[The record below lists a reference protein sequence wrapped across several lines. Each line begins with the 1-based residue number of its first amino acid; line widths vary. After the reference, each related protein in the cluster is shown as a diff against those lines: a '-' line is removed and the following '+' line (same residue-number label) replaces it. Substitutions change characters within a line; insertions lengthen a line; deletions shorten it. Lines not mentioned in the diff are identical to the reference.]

1 MSSPSSIK
9 TTANEGSSIWRL
21 FSIRQNHLLSHI
33 LLVTVACFIYYL
45 QRYHFD
51 DTNEAEQQQSNNS
64 NNNNNVIH
72 ALSGSLGSALS
83 ITIFYPLETVR
94 TRLQVGD
101 SNITASKWS
110 FSLVYNIY
118 QNEGLQGLYRG
129 WWSLLV
135 ALMSL
140 NFCYFYCFHS
150 LRLWLLSDSL
160 LHVHKVLSLLWK
172 KNGQK
177 MILDLVAGYLAGC
190 VAVIVTGP
198 LWLVNT
204 RLKLQGVASV
214 DQGGSSSNN
223 NNGDAKKQQKYK
235 GIFHGLYTI
244 YKQEGL
250 FTLWKGTFTSIILS
264 LNPAI
269 QLAAYEMLKRH
280 HLIVRNGS
288 RVVGWIVSSI
298 IYHVKG
304 STSTA
309 TSYSQDNDPVVNN
322 STDGSAIEHF
332 INALLSKFVATLI
345 TYPIQLIQTR
355 QRWSKTPTANNDN
368 NKTNEETTSKRQR
381 RWFGAST
388 IHDLTEIIQ
397 QQGFRGLYRGLE
409 SKLMQTCLNS
419 ALMFVAY
426 EELVEFLT
434 RLFR

>member
-1 MSSPSSIK
+1 MSSTFSK
-9 TTANEGSSIWRL
+9 TAADGGSNSIWL
-21 FSIRQNHLLSHI
+21 SIRHNNHLLRHV
-33 LLVTVACFIYYL
+33 LLVTLACSLYYL
-45 QRYHFD
+45 QRYYHHTD
-51 DTNEAEQQQSNNS
+51 DAIEAEQQQDNNS
-64 NNNNNVIH
+64 SNNNVIH

-94 TRLQVGD
+94 TRLQVSD
-101 SNITASKWS
+101 PNVTPSRWS
-110 FSLVYNIY
+110 VTLVYDIY
-118 QNEGLQGLYRG
+118 QQEGLRKGLYRG

-135 ALMSL
+135 ALMTL

-150 LRLWLLSDSL
+150 LRLWLLTLVQSENDDDITTL
-160 LHVHKVLSLLWK
+160 PYIQLLWHK
-172 KNGQK
+172 LNGQN
-177 MILDLVAGYLAGC
+177 MILDLIAGFLSGC

-204 RLKLQGVASV
+204 RLKLQGVTSV
-214 DQGGSSSNN
+214 DEGGSSNN
-223 NNGDAKKQQKYK
+223 NNNTMKQYCK

-244 YKQEGL
+244 CKQEGL
-250 FTLWKGTFTSIILS
+250 LTLWKGTFTSIILS

-288 RVVGWIVSSI
+288 RVILWIVSTI
-298 IYHVKG
+298 IYHAKG
-304 STSTA
+304 STTVPS
-309 TSYSQDNDPVVNN
+309 SQENHPDVN
-322 STDGSAIEHF
+322 STDGSAMEHF

-355 QRWSKTPTANNDN
+355 QRWSKTPD
-368 NKTNEETTSKRQR
+368 KITNEKKAKQQ
-381 RWFGAST
+381 RWFGAAT

-397 QQGFRGLYRGLE
+397 QQGVLGLYRGLE

-434 RLFR
+434 RLLR

>member
-1 MSSPSSIK
+1 MSSPSSK
-9 TTANEGSSIWRL
+9 TAADGGSSIWSSLHR
-21 FSIRQNHLLSHI
+21 NHI
-33 LLVTVACFIYYL
+33 LQHALIVTVACTLYYL
-45 QRYHFD
+45 KYFLTD
-51 DTNEAEQQQSNNS
+51 KDAEQQQQQSIT
-64 NNNNNVIH
+64 NNVIH

-101 SNITASKWS
+101 PNVTPSRWS
-110 FSLVYNIY
+110 FALVYNIY
-118 QNEGLQGLYRG
+118 QQEGVSGLYRG

-150 LRLWLLSDSL
+150 LRLWLLSFQNDSCDNLTHVQL
-160 LHVHKVLSLLWK
+160 LLYKLNGHKMVV
-172 KNGQK
+172 
-177 MILDLVAGYLAGC
+177 DLIAGYLSGC
-190 VAVIVTGP
+190 VAVIITGP

-214 DQGGSSSNN
+214 DKGGENNNN
-223 NNGDAKKQQKYK
+223 NNGNGNNQYN
-235 GIFHGLYTI
+235 GMFHCLHTI

-280 HLIVRNGS
+280 HLIVRSGS
-288 RVVGWIVSSI
+288 RVVWWIISTI
-298 IYHVKG
+298 ISHARG
-304 STSTA
+304 STEP
-309 TSYSQDNDPVVNN
+309 SQENDPVVT
-322 STDGSAIEHF
+322 STDGSAVEHF

-355 QRWSKTPTANNDN
+355 QRWSKTSPDN
-368 NKTNEETTSKRQR
+368 KATKTMTKQ
-381 RWFGAST
+381 RWFGAAT
-388 IHDLTEIIQ
+388 LHDLTEIIQ
-397 QQGFRGLYRGLE
+397 QQGFLGLYRGLE

-426 EELVEFLT
+426 EELVQLLT
-434 RLFR
+434 KLLR